1 LQSQQFIITT
11 ETDTTEAREALALP
25 KIAALRRLCG
35 VYLCGGP
42 TLQASCP
49 LKWVIHNPGGYT
61 QSDSKVGF

>member
-1 LQSQQFIITT
+1 MHCFIQLIFLTAWQLGGLQSQQFIITT

-42 TLQASCP
+42 TLQ
-49 LKWVIHNPGGYT
+49 
-61 QSDSKVGF
+61 